1 MDTIFFRTIRPATR
15 CIEIHRFSAAR
26 SLALV
31 LATVCAALF
40 VFVPG
45 SARAGDLRLNGL
57 KQPVTFDAIARSDNG
72 RAVGMRVTLGDSY
85 LKYKAF
91 NGKLRLQLEG
101 KFDAGQ
107 ILVEQYRK
115 RSTPMDDAALYRVL
129 NGGQF
134 VSSNAQHRLL
144 SSKGPPTFVTIKK
157 GAYPDGRSAVWI
169 CVFSAPSI
177 AEFYKTLLGHERCDA
192 FR

>member
-1 MDTIFFRTIRPATR
+1 
-15 CIEIHRFSAAR
+15 
-26 SLALV
+26 
-31 LATVCAALF
+31 
-40 VFVPG
+40 
-45 SARAGDLRLNGL
+45 
-57 KQPVTFDAIARSDNG
+57 
-72 RAVGMRVTLGDSY
+72 
-85 LKYKAF
+85 
-91 NGKLRLQLEG
+91 
-101 KFDAGQ
+101 
-107 ILVEQYRK
+107 
-115 RSTPMDDAALYRVL
+115 MDDAALYRVL

-192 FR
+192 IR